1 MRFRVLLWTSV
12 FLLMIS
18 GCSPAAVATPG
29 TVLLTPTP
37 VATNTPVLSGLW
49 IAPSVPDALRQAA
62 LVFSLS
68 PAADSAS
75 AAVRLEIDQSTSSQ
89 STWVY
94 ALVAPFPAVADG
106 VSFEQL
112 KQAWAGQAPSAF
124 AARPLVMAE
133 STYQAMK
140 SIFGGE
146 TVPGALK
153 IVAAD
158 EMVNVLWQ
166 DRPQWGIVPF
176 ESLDP
181 KMKVLEIDGQSPIQK
196 SFNEVVYPL
205 KVAFDLRPFDKL
217 RASSSTFNLPL
228 TNRDPSKLT
237 TVIMTGTSALVR
249 AIAFKM
255 EANGILYPGVD
266 VRDILREADIL
277 HVSNEASFAD
287 TCPPPSYDTHD
298 LRFCSKTKYIQLFE
312 DVGVDI
318 MEATGNH
325 INNWDVGPFADTLK
339 MYKQHGWLYFGGGV
353 NLADAEKPA
362 LMEHNGTKLAF
373 IGCNLPGPE
382 PAFATKTLPG
392 AAPCGDYGWLVG
404 EIGRLRADGYQVI
417 VTQQYNEYY
426 TPTPTENQARDF
438 KRLADAGATIVS
450 GSQAHYPQSM
460 VFLGNTFVHYGLGNL
475 FFDQMSYQF
484 PDTGEF
490 TYKTRDGFLD
500 RHVFY
505 DGKYISTELLT
516 VILEDHSRP
525 RPMTAEERE
534 AFLSEYLSYF
544 SPLVH

>member
-1 MRFRVLLWTSV
+1 MKFCVALLTSA
-12 FLLMIS
+12 FLLFML
-18 GCSPAAVATPG
+18 GCAPPAVATPG
-29 TVLLTPTP
+29 TVLPTPTP
-37 VATNTPVLSGLW
+37 DATNTPVLSGLW
-49 IAPSVPDALRQAA
+49 IASSVPDALRQAA
-62 LVFSLS
+62 LVFSLA
-68 PAADSAS
+68 PADSAEI
-75 AAVRLEIDQSTSSQ
+75 AAVRLDVVDGPPSSVLRP
-89 STWVY
+89 SLWFY
-94 ALVAPFPAVADG
+94 ALVAPFPTVTDG
-106 VSFEQL
+106 VSLEDV
-112 KQAWAGQAPSAF
+112 KQAWAGQAPSVF
-124 AARPLVMAE
+124 AGRSLVMAA
-133 STYQAMK
+133 STYEAMK
-140 SIFGGE
+140 SVFGGE
-146 TVPGALK
+146 AGSGAVK
-153 IVAAD
+153 IVAA
-158 EMVNVLWQ
+158 EELVNVLWQ

-181 KMKVLEIDGQSPIQK
+181 KLKVLEIDGQSPIHK
-196 SFNEVVYPL
+196 NFDAAAYPL
-205 KVAFDLRPFDKL
+205 KATFVLRP
-217 RASSSTFNLPL
+217 SSFILPL

-255 EANGILYPGVD
+255 EENGILYPGVD
-266 VRDILREADIL
+266 VRDMLREADIL
-277 HVSNEASFAD
+277 HISNEASFAD

-318 MEATGNH
+318 VEATGNH

-339 MYKQHGWLYFGGGV
+339 MYKQRGWLYFGGGV

-392 AAPCGDYGWLVG
+392 AAPCGDYGWIVD
-404 EIGRLRADGYQVI
+404 EIGRLRADGWQVI

-460 VFLGNTFVHYGLGNL
+460 TFLGNAFVHYGLGNL

-525 RPMTAEERE
+525 RQMTAEERE
-534 AFLSEYLSYF
+534 GFLSEYF
-544 SPLVH
+544 SASGW